1 MTSMS
6 DEFVKE
12 LDLTDWVSDAPP
24 SQRNFR
30 EAVHIVLSAISTSAS
45 LRHKMVMKGG
55 LLMAIR
61 YDSTRFTRDVDFST
75 RDKYAKADQDS
86 LLSELDAQIESA
98 NDQLPYDTMCRRQA
112 TKLEPPREDASFPT
126 LSVSIGFAPRSK
138 PPQLAKLQAGQS
150 PTVVQIDYSY
160 NEAVYDVE
168 ILSLLDGDE
177 IQAYSLSNLLAEK
190 FRSLLQQPVR
200 NRNRRQDVYD
210 LHMLLTQCKPLSAE
224 ELLQVKTHLV
234 HSCKARHIDAARTSI
249 SDPQV
254 RQMAAKEYESLADE
268 IEEELPD
275 FDVAFEIVQGFY
287 EALPW

>member
-1 MTSMS
+1 MS
-6 DEFVKE
+6 DKYVKE
-12 LDLTDWVSDAPP
+12 LALTDWVNDAPP

-55 LLMAIR
+55 QLMAIR

-75 RDKYAKADQDS
+75 RDKYTKADHDS
-86 LLSELDAQIESA
+86 LLSELDAQIQSA

-112 TKLEPPREDASFPT
+112 TKLEPSRDDASFPT

-138 PPQLAKLQAGQS
+138 PLQLAKLKAGQS

-160 NEAVYDVE
+160 NEAVYDIE
-168 ILSLLDGDE
+168 TLSLLGGDE
-177 IQAYSLSNLLAEK
+177 LLAYSLNNLLAEK
-190 FRSLLQQPVR
+190 LRSLLQQPVR
-200 NRNRRQDVYD
+200 KRNRRQDVYD

-234 HSCKARHIDAARTSI
+234 LSCKTRHIDAVRTSI
-249 SDPQV
+249 SDPRV

-268 IEEELPD
+268 IEEELPG
-275 FDVAFEIVQGFY
+275 FDAAFEIVQRFY